1 MQKEILLQDMTADR
15 AKKLVSSCLMV
26 LIGITFTMGVLALVF
41 ISAFFR

>member
-1 MQKEILLQDMTADR
+1 MQKEILLQDMTAYR
-15 AKKLVSSCLMV
+15 AKKLVSSCLIV

>member
-1 MQKEILLQDMTADR
+1 MQKEILLQDMTAYR
-15 AKKLVSSCLMV
+15 AKKLISSCLMV